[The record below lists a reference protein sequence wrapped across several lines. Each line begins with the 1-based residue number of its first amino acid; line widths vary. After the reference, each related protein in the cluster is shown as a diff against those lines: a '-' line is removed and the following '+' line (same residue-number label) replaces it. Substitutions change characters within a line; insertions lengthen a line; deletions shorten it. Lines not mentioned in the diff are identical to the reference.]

1 MIETVSI
8 VFPYTHKR
16 SDYKHPHFFLL
27 FKSYYLNCSP
37 LEIKQKNKK
46 GRGEMLKKKKKQ
58 TKKKCLILNKTFI
71 TIYVSR
77 TKSVR
82 YKQHKGMSELTS
94 RLVRGSLATLTSSG
108 RL

>member
-46 GRGEMLKKKKKQ
+46 GRGEMLKKK
-58 TKKKCLILNKTFI
+58 
-71 TIYVSR
+71 
-77 TKSVR
+77 
-82 YKQHKGMSELTS
+82 
-94 RLVRGSLATLTSSG
+94 AD
-108 RL
+108 

>member
-46 GRGEMLKKKKKQ
+46 GRGEMLKKKKK
-58 TKKKCLILNKTFI
+58 
-71 TIYVSR
+71 
-77 TKSVR
+77 
-82 YKQHKGMSELTS
+82 S
-94 RLVRGSLATLTSSG
+94 RLKKMFDT
-108 RL
+108 

>member
-46 GRGEMLKKKKKQ
+46 GRGEMLKKKKKKQ
-58 TKKKCLILNKTFI
+58 TKKKCLILKTFI

>member
-1 MIETVSI
+1 MIETVPI

-16 SDYKHPHFFLL
+16 SDYTHPHFFLL

-46 GRGEMLKKKKKQ
+46 GRGEMLKKKSRL
-58 TKKKCLILNKTFI
+58 KKCLILNKTFI